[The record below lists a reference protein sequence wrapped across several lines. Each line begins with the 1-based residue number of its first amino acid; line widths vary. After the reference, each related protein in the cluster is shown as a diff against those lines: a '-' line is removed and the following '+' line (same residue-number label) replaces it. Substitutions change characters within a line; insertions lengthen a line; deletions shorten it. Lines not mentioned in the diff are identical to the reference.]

1 MKKSGL
7 MKVRTMAPVTRRGF
21 NLGALAAASTAALGA
36 GFGAGSARAASEVV
50 FLGWQGYDEA
60 LFVGGF
66 MEEQGI
72 ELATTY
78 IGNNDEIVTKLRAGG
93 IGTVDIVTPYMGYV
107 PLLAGTGLV
116 APIDQSMV
124 PNLADVMPLFKDD
137 ENLNLDG
144 QLYGVPF
151 TWGSAPMMYN
161 PAAVPEA
168 PGSWNDLFNA
178 EYEGKVGMMDDP
190 LGNIMLAAR
199 IVTDAASATMLTH
212 EQLSASVDYMIKL
225 KEKQVRMVAVSWGE
239 LSDALSRGDV
249 VVTFSGWEAIKKFAA
264 DAGAVVE
271 YTFPAEG
278 TFAWLDS
285 YCVATD
291 APNWETDHALCQ
303 PDHQRRGAGQDRHGV
318 RAGHRQQP
326 RRSTRWIPPRGRS
339 TPTTI
344 RQALP
349 RRRRSTLSRRWRKTA
364 STPPSTTGSTSGI
377 GSRLAKP
384 VTGCAAVSMQGAA
397 AQ

>member
-1 MKKSGL
+1 MKSSGL

-21 NLGALAAASTAALGA
+21 NLGALAAASAAALGT
-36 GFGAGSARAASEVV
+36 GFGAGSARAAGEVV

-66 MEEQGI
+66 MEQEGI

-116 APIDQSMV
+116 APIDTSMV
-124 PNLADVMPLFKDD
+124 PNLADVMPLFKNDA
-137 ENLNLDG
+137 NLNLDG
-144 QLYGVPF
+144 KLYGVPF

-199 IVTDAASATMLTH
+199 IVTDAESATSLTH
-212 EQLSASVDYMIKL
+212 DQLRESVDYMIKL
-225 KEKQVRMVAVSWGE
+225 KEKQIRMVAVSWGE
-239 LSDALSRGDV
+239 LSDALSRGDI

-264 DAGAVVE
+264 DAGAAVE
-271 YTFPAEG
+271 YTFPKEG

-291 APNWETDHALCQ
+291 APNWEDDHKLCNQIISVEAQVKIGTEFVQGIVNTKAIEALD
-303 PDHQRRGAGQDRHGV
+303 PDSRALYPYDDPAGFAENATFYAFPPLEDDGVHATFDDWVKEWDRF
-318 RAGHRQQP
+318 
-326 RRSTRWIPPRGRS
+326 
-339 TPTTI
+339 
-344 RQALP
+344 
-349 RRRRSTLSRRWRKTA
+349 KA
-364 STPPSTTGSTSGI
+364 S
-377 GSRLAKP
+377 
-384 VTGCAAVSMQGAA
+384 
-397 AQ
+397 